1 MVGED
6 IIMRGFVTGSETRR
20 TKTIVWA
27 TKSAPPYLDWDRV
40 EGMFKDVE

>member
-1 MVGED
+1 MVDED

-20 TKTIVWA
+20 TGQSFGI
-27 TKSAPPYLDWDRV
+27 TKSVPPYLDWDRV